1 MKSSFSPINIPQ
13 TRLILTQLI
22 EACDLLLLW
31 NREVQTAQEYY
42 QSPEGVQKMA
52 ASCMIIE
59 SIGEGVKR
67 LDKVAPN
74 LLAECAPDVPWKS
87 VKGLRDRIAHG
98 YFDIDG
104 DIIFD
109 VISNK
114 ITPLKSAFQSVIQN
128 LNKVNE

>member
-1 MKSSFSPINIPQ
+1 MID
-13 TRLILTQLI
+13 
-22 EACDLLLLW
+22 ACDLLLLW

-42 QSPEGVQKMA
+42 QSPEGMQKMA

-74 LLAECAPDVPWKS
+74 LLAECAPEIPWKS
-87 VKGLRDRIAHG
+87 VKGLRDHIAHG

-109 VISNK
+109 IISNE
-114 ITPLKSAFQSVIQN
+114 IVPLKSALGRALDN
-128 LNKVNE
+128 LDNMVVG